1 MLKKW
6 LAGVFTNYR
15 IFLSFLWLY
24 DLFWALSSARIQI
37 ELAVSALTQ
46 TKVDIRTPPT
56 FFSKVVTCS
65 SRQLI
70 LRSFKHFMACSSSV
84 SCLTK
89 MVTSQIILSKRPA
102 ALFLTSESAEN
113 SFPFFVVFFPL
124 LLQRKTQFRV
134 NNTPKLDNS
143 NCSCVYTRFRSCT

>member
-89 MVTSQIILSKRPA
+89 MVTSQIILSKRPV
-102 ALFLTSESAEN
+102 ALFFN
-113 SFPFFVVFFPL
+113 VWICRKFVPFLPL